1 MSNEQGGLAKSSPTR
16 SNVSSFWTLSD
27 EKKRLKIFKN
37 FYAKFACFV
46 ASCLVYLS
54 VWGWPL
60 YKTMCFP
67 LSPWG
72 PSGLLNVSW
81 VSSSCSEKILS
92 NPYKSCFFFS
102 FHDEVSSFSSQRR
115 MSIPW
120 SRTTRIQLNFIFL
133 CISPETLTLVWLVH
147 NLSD

>member
-60 YKTMCFP
+60 YETMCFP
-67 LSPWG
+67 LGPWG

-92 NPYKSCFFFS
+92 NPYKSCFFFFLS
-102 FHDEVSSFSSQRR
+102 WWSLVLFKSAENVNSLVKNHQNPAEFNFFMHFTRDLDVSV
-115 MSIPW
+115 
-120 SRTTRIQLNFIFL
+120 TCT
-133 CISPETLTLVWLVH
+133 
-147 NLSD
+147 